1 MATMAVI
8 LMWSAEASAQS
19 VAGVRSRLAVGDNK
33 VTIVEQ
39 SEAAAT
45 VRTIEQRPKRTKVNG
60 FTVLILSDN
69 SRTARENAVKAKE
82 TFEENFPETKV
93 EMYYESPSFYVTA
106 GRYLTKEEAIIELWR
121 FRSVF
126 PKAITQ
132 SREMDI
138 SEFII
143 VPEDEAEEA
152 EEEMKDERWKT
163 REMRTIFPRLSFHDL
178 FLPDLIISFIFHLSS
193 I

>member
-1 MATMAVI
+1 MAIVAMI

-19 VAGVRSRLAVGDNK
+19 VAGVRSRLAVGTNK

-45 VRTIEQRPKRTKVNG
+45 VRAVEQRPKRTKVNG

-143 VPEDEAEEA
+143 TPGEQAEEDKQEAEEA
-152 EEEMKDERWKT
+152 EDER
-163 REMRTIFPRLSFHDL
+163 
-178 FLPDLIISFIFHLSS
+178 
-193 I
+193 